1 MKSNYKRVT
10 DIGYNT
16 GKVIIGCAYMEKP
29 KPTGSHASFICG
41 VLRGTERISLL
52 STITSQ
58 LTAKFRLLKVRVR
71 LGMAHLYAY
80 SRIMYK

>member
-1 MKSNYKRVT
+1 MKRGYKRVT

-41 VLRGTERISLL
+41 VLRGTERIDLWT
-52 STITSQ
+52 TITSQ
-58 LTAKFRLLKVRVR
+58 IAAKVRLIKER
-71 LGMAHLYAY
+71 M
-80 SRIMYK
+80 KK

>member
-41 VLRGTERISLL
+41 VLRGTEKISLL
-52 STITSQ
+52 SPITTQ
-58 LTAKFRLLKVRVR
+58 IQAKIRMVKIKWKERN
-71 LGMAHLYAY
+71 AD
-80 SRIMYK
+80 

>member
-1 MKSNYKRVT
+1 MMSNYKRVT

-41 VLRGTERISLL
+41 VLRGTERVYFWP
-52 STITSQ
+52 TIIAQ
-58 LTAKFRLLKVRVR
+58 ITATIRLLKERV
-71 LGMAHLYAY
+71 
-80 SRIMYK
+80 KK